1 MDKREMILGKTL
13 KLFEHRGYYGL
24 SVAEIADA
32 CGIARGSLYSHFDS
46 KQDLVNAL
54 YIHWK
59 KVLLEYVQ
67 TDLHLYSGREK
78 HKKLWSNLVSYAA
91 EHPYALSF
99 LESQQHATYLSEEAI
114 AIEVAVN
121 KFAETT
127 YCEIM
132 DMSEI
137 KPQVMEILL
146 SVTYGGYVQLA
157 KMSKLGQISLDD
169 TNAIRIEEVMW
180 NVIQMQNI
188 L

>member
-1 MDKREMILGKTL
+1 MILGKTL

-59 KVLLEYVQ
+59 KVLLDYVQ

-91 EHPYALSF
+91 EHP
-99 LESQQHATYLSEEAI
+99 
-114 AIEVAVN
+114 
-121 KFAETT
+121 
-127 YCEIM
+127 
-132 DMSEI
+132 
-137 KPQVMEILL
+137 
-146 SVTYGGYVQLA
+146 
-157 KMSKLGQISLDD
+157 
-169 TNAIRIEEVMW
+169 
-180 NVIQMQNI
+180 
-188 L
+188 